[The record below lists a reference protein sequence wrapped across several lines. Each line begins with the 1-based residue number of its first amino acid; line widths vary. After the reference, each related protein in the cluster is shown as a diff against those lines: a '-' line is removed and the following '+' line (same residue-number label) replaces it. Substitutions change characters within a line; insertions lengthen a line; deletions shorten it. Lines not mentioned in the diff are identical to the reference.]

1 MAKEGFSSLLLRLL
15 LVLFLCRALSAE
27 VAELPLDFIYQI
39 TLGLFIP
46 YLSISLFTDVHPQ
59 PS

>member
-27 VAELPLDFIYQI
+27 VTELPLDFIYQI
-39 TLGLFIP
+39 TLGLFIHFLV
-46 YLSISLFTDVHPQ
+46 Y
-59 PS
+59 